1 MSVRETFIRA
11 RKRFRKSFCM
21 DRICPT
27 PGGNFAHVN
36 ERKIMINVQQIEL
49 SLPANTNPCPR
60 NRRVRRAPNASWWF
74 ARMHQVVDEAAASVR
89 NATGQMPPPVELGV
103 GARR

>member
-1 MSVRETFIRA
+1 
-11 RKRFRKSFCM
+11 
-21 DRICPT
+21 
-27 PGGNFAHVN
+27 
-36 ERKIMINVQQIEL
+36 MIHVQQIEM

-74 ARMHQVVDEAAASVR
+74 ARMHQVVDEAAERVR
-89 NATGQMPPPVELGV
+89 TATSQMQQQVDLGF